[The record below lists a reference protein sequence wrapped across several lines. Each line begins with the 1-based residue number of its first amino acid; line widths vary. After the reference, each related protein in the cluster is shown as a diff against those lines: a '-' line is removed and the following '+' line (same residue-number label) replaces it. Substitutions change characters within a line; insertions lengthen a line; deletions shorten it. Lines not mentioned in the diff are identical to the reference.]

1 MFPDC
6 SLTTF
11 AGTGLRNQIIA
22 LLLLPQVL
30 QFLLLRPV
38 AQLFLAFL
46 GFIQAAE
53 KRILPDFEAV
63 SVHKQVERADRVG
76 ADQLDRSGHV
86 EDVLPLRP
94 T

>member
-1 MFPDC
+1 MF
-6 SLTTF
+6 SQSSSSTLT
-11 AGTGLRNQIIA
+11 GTGLDNQA
-22 LLLLPQVL
+22 VTLLLPQVL
-30 QFLLLRPV
+30 VFLLLRPV

-63 SVHKQVERADRVG
+63 SVHKQVERAERVG

-86 EDVLPLRP
+86 EDVLPLSP